1 MDLEYYFDNENDWLH
16 IHIKPND
23 LIKGDVF
30 MIESWLEG
38 DIQFDGAYELNE
50 FKEFMENPEAV
61 EENFGGNACDVFTN
75 KEFATIQWNWHDQ
88 VPDSCTYEGEAE
100 TGVIEYR
107 FRAGEAALYREFIA
121 NTIGATAVND
131 IDTMARTNV
140 CLLALCILFCTIS
153 PAQMAYRRMKT
164 KWYEL
169 ASDVRT
175 QMKTDYWSHTAKM
188 YAKDA
193 VLLTMISAA
202 AAVPFAVVYIWL
214 SHFFYIPLG
223 LLPDF
228 YCFS

>member
-88 VPDSCTYEGEAE
+88 VPDSCT
-100 TGVIEYR
+100 
-107 FRAGEAALYREFIA
+107 L
-121 NTIGATAVND
+121 
-131 IDTMARTNV
+131 
-140 CLLALCILFCTIS
+140 
-153 PAQMAYRRMKT
+153 P
-164 KWYEL
+164 
-169 ASDVRT
+169 T
-175 QMKTDYWSHTAKM
+175 QMLYEILQIWVAKN
-188 YAKDA
+188 KE
-193 VLLTMISAA
+193 LREERKKQEENK
-202 AAVPFAVVYIWL
+202 
-214 SHFFYIPLG
+214 
-223 LLPDF
+223 
-228 YCFS
+228 